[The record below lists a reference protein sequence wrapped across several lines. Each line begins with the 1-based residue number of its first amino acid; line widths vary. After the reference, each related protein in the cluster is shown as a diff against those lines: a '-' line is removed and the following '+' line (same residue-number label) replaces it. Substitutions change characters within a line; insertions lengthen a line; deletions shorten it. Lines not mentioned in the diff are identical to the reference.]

1 MSRLGREYLKV
12 GELTELYFPSKGVR
26 FIAVN
31 DGVDSLVES
40 SSDFN
45 PIRNWANELH
55 AKDTS
60 RKVRSVKRM
69 QAENGERLGG
79 KPPYG
84 YRKRDDDSKR
94 LVPDEETKGVVQ
106 RIFKLCAEGKG
117 PNQIARILRDDHVLN
132 PTNQYYQQ
140 TGVACTRLDTT
151 RPYNWCGAT
160 VANILSNPVYLGHTL
175 NMQSSTLSYKNKQI
189 FHRPPEEQVLVK
201 NTHEV
206 IIDQELWDTVQ
217 RVREHKRR
225 PPKHMDAPGLFAGLV
240 YCADCGGYMVLCRTG
255 KMKLEQYYF
264 RCSTYGKRGK
274 DACTAHHITEA
285 NLNAIVLDDLRRV
298 THFARTKTHQFAAYI
313 NRKNTVQLRKEN
325 RDGTMYNLVGFQT
338 NLKFGEQ
345 KRVFSMIP
353 ALKDADFVRYGV
365 MHRNTYLRSPGM
377 LDRYYRLIADDRI
390 AFAGQ
395 MTGVEGYIESA
406 ASGFLAGIE
415 MARRLEGKPPVDFP
429 RETAIGALGLYI
441 SDTTVSDFQPM
452 NVNFGIMPPLGYRIK
467 GGKRVKN
474 AQLAARSLEK
484 IDAMREDVLS
494 DRKGE

>member
-1 MSRLGREYLKV
+1 MASQITANIIKNGEPVDILYGRLSQEDDHAGDSNSIVNQRSYLEKYAADNGFQNPVFMADDGYSGTNFDRPAWQDIVTLIEAGLVRTLIVKDMSRLGREYLKV

-84 YRKRDDDSKR
+84 YRKRDNDSKR
-94 LVPDEETKGVVQ
+94 LVPDEETKGVVL

-201 NTHEV
+201 NTHEA
-206 IIDQELWDTVQ
+206 IIDQELWDTV
-217 RVREHKRR
+217 
-225 PPKHMDAPGLFAGLV
+225 
-240 YCADCGGYMVLCRTG
+240 
-255 KMKLEQYYF
+255 
-264 RCSTYGKRGK
+264 
-274 DACTAHHITEA
+274 
-285 NLNAIVLDDLRRV
+285 
-298 THFARTKTHQFAAYI
+298 
-313 NRKNTVQLRKEN
+313 
-325 RDGTMYNLVGFQT
+325 
-338 NLKFGEQ
+338 
-345 KRVFSMIP
+345 
-353 ALKDADFVRYGV
+353 
-365 MHRNTYLRSPGM
+365 
-377 LDRYYRLIADDRI
+377 
-390 AFAGQ
+390 
-395 MTGVEGYIESA
+395 
-406 ASGFLAGIE
+406 
-415 MARRLEGKPPVDFP
+415 
-429 RETAIGALGLYI
+429 
-441 SDTTVSDFQPM
+441 
-452 NVNFGIMPPLGYRIK
+452 
-467 GGKRVKN
+467 
-474 AQLAARSLEK
+474 
-484 IDAMREDVLS
+484 
-494 DRKGE
+494 

>member
-1 MSRLGREYLKV
+1 MV
-12 GELTELYFPSKGVR
+12 T
-26 FIAVN
+26 A
-31 DGVDSLVES
+31 
-40 SSDFN
+40 SD
-45 PIRNWANELH
+45 
-55 AKDTS
+55 
-60 RKVRSVKRM
+60 
-69 QAENGERLGG
+69 
-79 KPPYG
+79 
-84 YRKRDDDSKR
+84 

-201 NTHEV
+201 NTHEA

-255 KMKLEQYYF
+255 KMKPERYYF

-285 NLNAIVLDDLRRV
+285 NLKAIVLDDLRRV
-298 THFARTKTHQFAAYI
+298 THFATDEEAPVRCLHQPQEHGAAP
-313 NRKNTVQLRKEN
+313 Q
-325 RDGTMYNLVGFQT
+325 G
-338 NLKFGEQ
+338 
-345 KRVFSMIP
+345 
-353 ALKDADFVRYGV
+353 
-365 MHRNTYLRSPGM
+365 
-377 LDRYYRLIADDRI
+377 DDRHP
-390 AFAGQ
+390 AGTGQNGEAECGAVGLVQAALRGQRAGQ
-395 MTGVEGYIESA
+395 DQQRAVPDAVCRLQCRAES
-406 ASGFLAGIE
+406 SWPQPS
-415 MARRLEGKPPVDFP
+415 RRS
-429 RETAIGALGLYI
+429 R
-441 SDTTVSDFQPM
+441 
-452 NVNFGIMPPLGYRIK
+452 
-467 GGKRVKN
+467 
-474 AQLAARSLEK
+474 RSWK
-484 IDAMREDVLS
+484 S
-494 DRKGE
+494 

>member
-1 MSRLGREYLKV
+1 MASQITANIIKNGEPVDILYGRLSQEDDHAGDSNSIVNQRSYLEKYAADNGFQNPVFMADDGYSGTNFDRPAWQDIVTLIEAGLVRTLIVKDMSRLGREYLKV

-84 YRKRDDDSKR
+84 YRKRDNDSKR

-201 NTHEV
+201 NTHEA

-255 KMKLEQYYF
+255 KMKPERYYF

-285 NLNAIVLDDLRRV
+285 NLNAIVPAGDAFCENKEAPVRCLHQPQEHGTAPQGDDRHPAGAGQNGEAERGAVYSLQAALRGQRAGQDLQRAVSNAVRRLQRRAEAAGRSHPGEAGEAGEAESLRRQ
-298 THFARTKTHQFAAYI
+298 R
-313 NRKNTVQLRKEN
+313 
-325 RDGTMYNLVGFQT
+325 G
-338 NLKFGEQ
+338 
-345 KRVFSMIP
+345 
-353 ALKDADFVRYGV
+353 
-365 MHRNTYLRSPGM
+365 
-377 LDRYYRLIADDRI
+377 RLH
-390 AFAGQ
+390 
-395 MTGVEGYIESA
+395 
-406 ASGFLAGIE
+406 
-415 MARRLEGKPPVDFP
+415 
-429 RETAIGALGLYI
+429 
-441 SDTTVSDFQPM
+441 
-452 NVNFGIMPPLGYRIK
+452 
-467 GGKRVKN
+467 
-474 AQLAARSLEK
+474 
-484 IDAMREDVLS
+484 
-494 DRKGE
+494 